1 MYFNFY
7 YLFLFLRKYIKQK
20 DMRLL
25 LTFIIFIL
33 GGFYTFG
40 KENYCEECCEY
51 LGIFC
56 NKGKGEEENK
66 DDENSK
72 KEEEDDKNN
81 KKEEKKEENEGE
93 KKEENEVQ
101 EEAKNLV
108 NENWLDNKKNNGG
121 LVLKIFNKDENENEN
136 VNEYKS
142 GNITINLKKEDGK
155 TKITKLVDVEE
166 NLKTNGQKWALFEIR
181 YKKGTGNEEE
191 NKEETKY
198 LYCSDI
204 ESTLHNGIFYNCK
217 QHISISV
224 IACDTS
230 GVRDMYHMF
239 SDCEKLNNLN
249 LSNFNTSNVT
259 NMGNMFASCFSLQQL
274 DLSNFNTNKVITM
287 RSIFFNCSSLTKLN
301 LSNFNTSNVTNM
313 GSMFSF
319 CSLLKNLE
327 FGNKFNTNNVT
338 NMSYMFSFCS
348 SLQTLDLSN
357 FNTDNVTDM
366 SYMFFNC
373 SSLQTV
379 TFNKSLSEGIKQQLK
394 DLGLTEEVKEEE
406 GNKITL
412 KKKPQT

>member
-1 MYFNFY
+1 
-7 YLFLFLRKYIKQK
+7 
-20 DMRLL
+20 MRLL

-33 GGFYTFG
+33 GVFYTFG
-40 KENYCEECCEY
+40 DDNCCEQCCEY
-51 LGIFC
+51 LGNCC
-56 NKGKGEEENK
+56 NKGKEEVKNENNVGENK
-66 DDENSK
+66 
-72 KEEEDDKNN
+72 
-81 KKEEKKEENEGE
+81 GE
-93 KKEENEVQ
+93 KGEENEVQ

-108 NENWLDNKKNNGG
+108 NKNWLDNKKNNGG
-121 LVLKIFNKDENENEN
+121 LVLKIFNKDENEN

-217 QHISISV
+217 QHVSISV
-224 IACDTS
+224 IVCDTS
-230 GVRDMYHMF
+230 GVRDMHHMF

-259 NMGNMFASCFSLQQL
+259 NMGNMFASCLSLPKL
-274 DLSNFNTNKVITM
+274 EFEDNFNTNKVITM

-319 CSLLKNLE
+319 CSLLENLE

-338 NMSYMFSFCS
+338 DMNYMFSFCS

-357 FNTDNVTDM
+357 FDTNKVTTMVGMFSGCENLNNLILTNFNTGNVANMDN
-366 SYMFFNC
+366 MFNFC
-373 SSLQTV
+373 ASLQTV
-379 TFNKSLSEGIKQQLK
+379 TFNKNLNNKIIDQLGNLGFK
-394 DLGLTEEVKEEE
+394 DEPQEIE
-406 GNKITL
+406 GNKFVWT
-412 KKKPQT
+412 KN